1 MVKYTSIQILPS
13 TRENL
18 AHLKSSPRETYD
30 EIINKL
36 IQIVPEGDEEGRY
49 TDDFRVG
56 LLDSLI
62 DFKSGRFVSHDDVK
76 KRLGSSK

>member
-1 MVKYTSIQILPS
+1 LVKYTSIQILPG
-13 TRENL
+13 TRESL

-36 IQIVPEGDEEGRY
+36 LEIVPEGDEEGRY

-62 DFKSGRFVSHDDVK
+62 DFREGRSASHDEVK
-76 KRLGSSK
+76 KRLGLS

>member
-1 MVKYTSIQILPS
+1 MVKYTSIQILPR
-13 TRENL
+13 TRESL

-36 IQIVPEGDEEGRY
+36 LEVVPEGDEEGKY

-62 DFKSGRFVSHDDVK
+62 DLREGRSASHDDVK
-76 KRLGSSK
+76 KRQGLS

>member
-13 TRENL
+13 TRESL
-18 AHLKSSPRETYD
+18 ARLKSSPRETYD

-36 IQIVPEGDEEGRY
+36 LEIVPEGDEEGKY

-62 DFKSGRFVSHDDVK
+62 DFREGRSVGHDDVK
-76 KRLGSSK
+76 KRLGLS